1 MKKDHFNTNFQNSFQ
16 DFFSF
21 FIHHLTS
28 IETYIF
34 YSNIDRKYTNK
45 MVLQFYLNGSTL
57 DIKQNLKKGIFY
69 LGPK

>member
-16 DFFSF
+16 DYFFFVLSF
-21 FIHHLTS
+21 NVDRYAH
-28 IETYIF
+28 F

-45 MVLQFYLNGSTL
+45 MVLQCYLNGSTL
-57 DIKQNLKKGIFY
+57 DIKQNLKGIFY